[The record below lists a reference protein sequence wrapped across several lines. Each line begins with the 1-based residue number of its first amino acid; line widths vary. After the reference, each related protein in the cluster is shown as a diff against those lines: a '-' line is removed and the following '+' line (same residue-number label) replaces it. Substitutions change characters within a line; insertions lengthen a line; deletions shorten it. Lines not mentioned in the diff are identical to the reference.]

1 MHMSKKEYQK
11 YLKTKNKLIKQ
22 ILDIYEFK
30 LDYDKNEIIF
40 IYYDLK
46 NKTIK
51 YLVYKYHNLIENL

>member
-1 MHMSKKEYQK
+1 MSKKEYQK

>member
-1 MHMSKKEYQK
+1 MHMTKREYQK